1 MKIPSSIWTLL
12 IGIGLTLVSL
22 WYGQNHGLLPTAASD
37 EAVLVD
43 GLFNTMMTVSAGIFL
58 IVEGVLIYCAIKY
71 RRRAG
76 DNEDGP
82 PIEGN
87 VPLEIL
93 WTAIPAIIVIGI
105 SVYSFEVYNDIGGF
119 DPHAAHEAPVMQDSM
134 AMPGSAIAATLND
147 TPPSDTP
154 NLNQQKSD
162 EAMSD
167 PATAAV
173 RNADQI
179 PQKREAPGVGIVS
192 PSIGASPEKAGKPP
206 ELQVNVTGLQ
216 YAWIFTYPDT
226 GVTTGELHV
235 PIGREVKIN
244 MTANDVIHAFWVP
257 EFRMKQDAIP
267 GRQSELR
274 FTPKTEGDYALIC
287 AELCGP
293 YHGAMRTQVIVE
305 KPEAFEKWMQEQLTA
320 SNDSLK
326 EAIAVR
332 AASPL
337 GEGGSSTIALNP
349 ATASPD
355 EFLAPYTKDM
365 GINSEMLHQ
374 IHK

>member
-12 IGIGLTLVSL
+12 IGIVLTLASL
-22 WYGQNHGLLPTAASD
+22 WYGQNHGLLPVAATD

-43 GLFNTMMTVSAGIFL
+43 GLFNAMMIISTGIFL
-58 IVEGVLIYCAIKY
+58 LVEGILIYSAFKY

-82 PIEGN
+82 PVEGN

-105 SVYSFEVYNDIGGF
+105 SVYSFDVYNEIGGF
-119 DPHAAHEAPVMQDSM
+119 DPHAIHEAPMHQESM
-134 AMPGSAIAATLND
+134 TMPGSAMAATLSD
-147 TPPSDTP
+147 TPPSTEP

-162 EAMSD
+162 EAMQD
-167 PATAAV
+167 PATAEV

-179 PQKREAPGVGIVS
+179 PQLRNAPGVGIVAPTIGGS
-192 PSIGASPEKAGKPP
+192 PDRAGKPP
-206 ELQVNVTGLQ
+206 ELRVNVTGLQ
-216 YAWIFTYPDT
+216 YAWIFTYPET
-226 GVTTGELHV
+226 GITTSEMHV
-235 PIGREVKIN
+235 PIGREVQIN

-257 EFRMKQDAIP
+257 EFRLKQDAIP
-267 GRQSELR
+267 GRQSEIR
-274 FTPKTEGDYALIC
+274 FTPKKAGDYTLIC

-293 YHGAMRTQVIVE
+293 YHGAMRASVVIE
-305 KPEAFEKWMQEQLTA
+305 TEEAFDKWQQEQLVA
-320 SNDSLK
+320 SK
-326 EAIAVR
+326 ETLNQAV
-332 AASPL
+332 
-337 GEGGSSTIALNP
+337 ALNP
-349 ATASPD
+349 ANLSPN

-365 GINSEMLHQ
+365 GIQAEMLHQ

>member
-12 IGIGLTLVSL
+12 IGIGLTLISL
-22 WYGQNHGLLPTAASD
+22 WYGQNHGLMPVAAAD
-37 EAVLVD
+37 EADLVD

-119 DPHAAHEAPVMQDSM
+119 DPHAIHEAPITQSSM
-134 AMPGSAIAATLND
+134 TMPGAAIAATLQ
-147 TPPSDTP
+147 DTP
-154 NLNQQKSD
+154 NLNQEKSD
-162 EAMSD
+162 QAMED

-179 PQKREAPGVGIVS
+179 PQKQNAPGVGIVA
-192 PSIGASPEKAGKPP
+192 PTIGPSPEKAGKPP
-206 ELQVNVTGLQ
+206 ELVVNVTGLQ
-216 YAWIFTYPDT
+216 YAWIFTYPET
-226 GVTTGELHV
+226 GITTGELHV
-235 PIGREVKIN
+235 PIGREVQIN

-257 EFRMKQDAIP
+257 EFRLKQDAIP
-267 GRQSELR
+267 GRQTEMR
-274 FTPKTEGDYALIC
+274 FTPKKAGDYTLIC

-293 YHGAMRTQVIVE
+293 YHGAMRTQVVVE
-305 KPEAFEKWMQEQLTA
+305 PEEAFNKWTQEQVAANSDTLNQAVAINPTDLT
-320 SNDSLK
+320 
-326 EAIAVR
+326 
-332 AASPL
+332 
-337 GEGGSSTIALNP
+337 
-349 ATASPD
+349 PD
-355 EFLAPYTKDM
+355 EYLAPYTKEM
-365 GINSEMLHQ
+365 GIKPEMLHH